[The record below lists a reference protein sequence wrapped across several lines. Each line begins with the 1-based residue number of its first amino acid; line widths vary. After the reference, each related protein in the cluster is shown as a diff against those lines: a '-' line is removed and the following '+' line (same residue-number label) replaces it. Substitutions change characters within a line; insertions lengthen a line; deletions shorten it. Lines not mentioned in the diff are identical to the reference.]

1 MMLLLVVRLL
11 HIVAGAFWVGSIV
24 VAVFFVEP
32 TAKALGA
39 TGERF
44 LAYLLFRQRLM
55 PLLVGSALVSI
66 TAGAILYWMDSGG
79 LGLAW
84 ITSPTGL
91 GFTTGAVAAL
101 AGFVIALVILKPEFD
116 RLATLTGEAP
126 RERDHGAGL
135 NEGRVRRWSLI
146 QVTLLII
153 ALAAMATARY
163 WPLVLG

>member
-1 MMLLLVVRLL
+1 
-11 HIVAGAFWVGSIV
+11 

-32 TAKALGA
+32 TAKAFGA

-44 LAYLLFRQRLM
+44 LAHLLFRQRLM

-66 TAGAILYWMDSGG
+66 AAGAVLYWMDSGG
-79 LGLAW
+79 LSLAW
-84 ITSPTGL
+84 IASPTGL

-101 AGFVIALVILKPEFD
+101 AAFLIALVVLKPEFD
-116 RLATLTGEAP
+116 RLATLAGEAP
-126 RERDHGAGL
+126 REPDHGAEL
-135 NEGRVRRWSLI
+135 NERRVRRWSLI
-146 QVTLLII
+146 QVALLIV

>member
-1 MMLLLVVRLL
+1 MLLLILRLL
-11 HIVAGAFWVGSIV
+11 HIVAGSFWVGTIV

-32 TAKALGA
+32 TAKAFGP

-44 LAYLLFRQRLM
+44 LAHLLFRRHLM

-66 TAGAILYWMDSGG
+66 TAGAVLYWIDSGG
-79 LGLAW
+79 LGPAW

-101 AGFVIALVILKPEFD
+101 AAFLIALVVLKPEFD
-116 RLATLTGEAP
+116 RLATLTDEATS
-126 RERDHGAGL
+126 ERDQGDAR
-135 NEGRVRRWSLI
+135 NERRVRRWSLI
-146 QVTLLII
+146 EVSLLLI

-163 WPLVLG
+163 WPLILG

>member
-1 MMLLLVVRLL
+1 MLLLVLRLL
-11 HIVAGAFWVGSIV
+11 HILAGAFWVGTIMA
-24 VAVFFVEP
+24 AVFFVEP
-32 TAKALGA
+32 TARAFGA

-44 LAYLLFRQRLM
+44 LAHLLFRQRLM
-55 PLLVGSALVSI
+55 PLLVGSALISI
-66 TAGAILYWMDSGG
+66 TAGATLYWIDSGG
-79 LGLAW
+79 LGLGW

-101 AGFVIALVILKPEFD
+101 SALVIALVVLKPEFD
-116 RLATLTGEAP
+116 RLATLTDEAA
-126 RERDHGAGL
+126 REPENSAGV

-146 QVTLLII
+146 QVALLIV